1 MYVGLPE
8 NYYST
13 EYYGLKNEET
23 KFEIETDYIRDE
35 VTARKLQKK
44 LVCWYAN
51 QHLITKI
58 DLPISYINLEVGD
71 YIKYD
76 ELLGG
81 KLAFGYDY
89 TKPQNKNGQYIYDVF
104 LLLKYQNLYLK

>member
-35 VTARKLQKK
+35 VTARKLQK
-44 LVCWYAN
+44 N
-51 QHLITKI
+51 
-58 DLPISYINLEVGD
+58 
-71 YIKYD
+71 
-76 ELLGG
+76 
-81 KLAFGYDY
+81 
-89 TKPQNKNGQYIYDVF
+89 
-104 LLLKYQNLYLK
+104 